1 MSRYLRHVLLPLS
14 LLLPL
19 PLSLPAQDSTRDA
32 KAVAEVRATIRR
44 YDDALRRADAKAA
57 GQFWAAEYIFVN
69 PRGER
74 LTREDRLANLR
85 SSQTSFD
92 SLAHA
97 PQAEEIRIYG
107 NGGTIA
113 VYTALLTIGG
123 RYSGQAHEGRYRALV
138 VWVRREGRWQQ
149 VASQLTPILADK

>member
-14 LLLPL
+14 LLLTL

-85 SSQTSFD
+85 SSETSFD

-97 PQAEEIRIYG
+97 PQA
-107 NGGTIA
+107 
-113 VYTALLTIGG
+113 
-123 RYSGQAHEGRYRALV
+123 
-138 VWVRREGRWQQ
+138 
-149 VASQLTPILADK
+149 D